1 MTEQNKEKDILN
13 LFDELKEENPLR
25 KPFIDKIQETYTEIN
40 EKCRPISY
48 AEITDNY
55 IKNKVK
61 TIKDK
66 IYDKDTF
73 YRELIP
79 VIILANKYI
88 FKYEPRKIQIIA
100 VLLLLYKE
108 KNKGLIEQIPTGEG
122 KTVIISFLAI
132 IKALE
137 GKKVDIITSSLVLAE
152 RDAKLMK
159 YFYNLFGLSVDYCRD
174 LDHNSNNKYK
184 NLENECYT
192 ADIVYGDTLSFEGD
206 ILRTNFMEIV
216 GRGKRRPY
224 DCLIIDEID
233 NICIDN
239 IKNIT
244 ELLDDFHGYK
254 FLEYDYFYIYN
265 KLKEMDNESRN
276 KMDEKDYKINIL
288 INKEEI
294 VNELEKTVK
303 EELKDFKKLKE
314 RENDKIIMPEH
325 LNNFVENRIKKWCE
339 SAFDAM
345 YIYEKDK
352 QYIIAK
358 SDNYG
363 FNTIKPVDF
372 YNTGIIEENSVWTG
386 LHQFLEIKEGL
397 RLTEENL
404 NSCYMS
410 NLTFFK
416 KYISKEEN
424 NIYGLT
430 GTLGTKKSQEA
441 LKILYNLELLFI
453 PSFKEPKLLKYK
465 ELILSNQKEYEYTLF
480 KKIKQFTIDRKRAV
494 LVIFKYINEVNKMYN
509 YLNKNGIPQENIIK
523 YSRNDIIKEQNFLK
537 KEIKPGTIILSTNLS
552 GRGTDIKISEELEK
566 NKGLHV
572 ILTFMPI
579 SERIERQAFGRAG
592 RKGEQGSGQYIIMS
606 NEKYS
611 KLIDERNKNEENEY
625 KYLINSY
632 RKKIDL
638 FQEIFEDFSTL
649 LNNIKKEYKVDKIQL
664 LDIKERWGL
673 FLVEND
679 LSRIEKEYKNENS
692 LKLDENILKKT
703 RDNYQKFKISI
714 LGNLDKNK
722 YEFLNPLLLSKTLLP
737 GNCDEA
743 IKRSPILTLGAY
755 LYRTYLK
762 SKKISDEEEY
772 IKFALDNF
780 KNLENNCK
788 IIKDQFETYSKLLK
802 QIGIK
807 KDSDLFKQNNEKKN
821 FLEFEILTI
830 IRKNI
835 SALNFINDNKGKY
848 EINVNRLYL
857 AEINIDTRGNKKYSQ
872 DIIDY
877 FKDFGGICLFE
888 LKYKKKF
895 STWLKEL
902 IGIQKSIN
910 Y

>member
-1 MTEQNKEKDILN
+1 MIEKNKEKNIRY
-13 LFDELKEENPLR
+13 LFDELIGKNPLR
-25 KPFIDKIQETYTEIN
+25 DSFINEIFKIYKDIDK
-40 EKCRPISY
+40 KCRQDIPT
-48 AEITDNY
+48 EITDNY
-55 IKNKVK
+55 IKNKIK
-61 TIKDK
+61 TIKEKKKDK
-66 IYDKDTF
+66 IYDKNTF
-73 YRELIP
+73 YKELIQ
-79 VIILANKYI
+79 VIILAYI
-88 FKYEPRKIQIIA
+88 YFFKFEPRKIQIIA

-174 LDHNSNNKYK
+174 LDLNSNNKNK

-265 KLKEMDNESRN
+265 KLKEMDNDFRKN
-276 KMDEKDYKINIL
+276 MDKKNYKINII

-294 VNELEKTVK
+294 VNHLENLVTKEL
-303 EELKDFKKLKE
+303 LDFKQLKE

-325 LNNFVENRIKKWCE
+325 LNNFVKYRIRIWCE

-358 SDNYG
+358 SDKYG
-363 FNTIKPVDF
+363 FDTIKPVDF
-372 YNTGIIEENSVWTG
+372 CNTGIIEENSVWTG

-441 LKILYNLELLFI
+441 LKILYNLELFFI
-453 PSFKEPKLLKYK
+453 PSFKESQLLKYK
-465 ELILSNQKEYEYTLF
+465 ELILNNQKEYEYTLF
-480 KKIKQFTIDRKRAV
+480 KKIKEFTIDKKRAV
-494 LVIFKYINEVNKMYN
+494 LVIFKYINEVNKIYN
-509 YLNKNGIPQENIIK
+509 YLNKNGIPEENIIK

-537 KEIKPGTIILSTNLS
+537 EEIKPGTIILSTNLS
-552 GRGTDIKISEELEK
+552 GRGTDIKISEKLEK

-638 FQEIFEDFSTL
+638 FQEIFEDFSSL
-649 LNNIKKEYKVDKIQL
+649 LNKIKNENKVEKFQL

-679 LSRIEKEYKNENS
+679 LSKIEKEYKNENS
-692 LKLDENILKKT
+692 LKLDEKIL
-703 RDNYQKFKISI
+703 RDNYHNFKISI
-714 LGNLDKNK
+714 LGEIEKNK
-722 YEFLNPLLLSKTLLP
+722 YEFLNPLILSKTLLP
-737 GNCDEA
+737 GNCDKA

-762 SKKISDEEEY
+762 SMKIIDEEEY
-772 IKFALDNF
+772 INFALDNL
-780 KNLENNCK
+780 KKLENNCK
-788 IIKDQFETYSKLLK
+788 IIKDQFETYSKLMK
-802 QIGIK
+802 KIGIK
-807 KDSDLFKQNNEKKN
+807 KDSDLFKQNIEKKN
-821 FLEFEILTI
+821 FLELEILAI
-830 IRKNI
+830 IKKNI
-835 SALNFINDNKGKY
+835 SVLNFINDNKGKY
-848 EINVNRLYL
+848 KIKVNRLYL
-857 AEINIDTRGNKKYSQ
+857 SVLNIDIHGNKKYSQ

-888 LKYKKKF
+888 LTYRRTGITF
-895 STWLKEL
+895 LKNL
-902 IGIQKSIN
+902 LNIN
-910 Y
+910 